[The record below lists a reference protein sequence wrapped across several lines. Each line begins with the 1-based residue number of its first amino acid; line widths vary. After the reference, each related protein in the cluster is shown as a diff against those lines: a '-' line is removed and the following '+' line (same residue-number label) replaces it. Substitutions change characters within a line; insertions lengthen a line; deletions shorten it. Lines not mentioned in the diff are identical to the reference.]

1 MCQPL
6 RIFGGLSLP
15 LLLFLSLFL
24 SVAETKL
31 IKRPTAV
38 RPRAI
43 SDGHSIFERLCDRIP
58 NLFEYPSN
66 SKKKKKKRKDYRR
79 SLEYKLEETA
89 KCWNIYLA

>member
-66 SKKKKKKRKDYRR
+66 SKKKKKRKEKIIDDLWSINSR
-79 SLEYKLEETA
+79 KPQNVGIFT
-89 KCWNIYLA
+89 